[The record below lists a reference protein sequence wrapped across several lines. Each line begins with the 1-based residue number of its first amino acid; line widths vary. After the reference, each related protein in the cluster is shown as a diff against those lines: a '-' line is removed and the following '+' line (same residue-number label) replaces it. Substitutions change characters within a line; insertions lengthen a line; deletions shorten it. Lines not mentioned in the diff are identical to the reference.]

1 MFYSSLMF
9 LKNLE
14 IINWKNHGLCL
25 SHYLSA
31 LVLSWDAMLNMTKAE
46 LELIS
51 DADMCL
57 FFEKGMRN
65 GDSYTSKKCSKI

>member
-9 LKNLE
+9 FKNLE
-14 IINWKNHGLCL
+14 IINWKN
-25 SHYLSA
+25 HYLSA

-57 FFEKGMRN
+57 FFEKRMRN
-65 GDSYTSKKCSKI
+65 GDSYISKKYSKI

>member
-9 LKNLE
+9 FKNLE
-14 IINWKNHGLCL
+14 IINWKN
-25 SHYLSA
+25 HYLSA

-65 GDSYTSKKCSKI
+65 GDSYISKKYSKI

>member
-14 IINWKNHGLCL
+14 IINWKN
-25 SHYLSA
+25 HYLSA

-57 FFEKGMRN
+57 LFEKGMRN
-65 GDSYTSKKCSKI
+65 GDSYISKKYSKI